1 MAPTPKRKTTLDTDA
16 MLAAACEDHARF
28 AAWLAE
34 AEAER
39 DARLIEND
47 PAAVDMAEKAVAT
60 AKSDMERCTRR
71 IMLLEQKA
79 AEELRQRQTKAHAD
93 LIERVEAKFK
103 ARDAIGTEIAA
114 HLAALEGS
122 FRRFLGTN
130 QEISAA
136 WPFDSADSAA
146 ALIDDSQ
153 LVAIKH
159 EIYRISGRPF
169 GGAQLPGAS
178 CPTPFTDTRPD
189 SVEPLV
195 DRLKAAT
202 AYATERMRAAKV
214 RALPAVSA
222 VEQAP
227 LKIEARTDIAQ
238 QPAPVAPI
246 VTRNDN
252 IPEYLFR
259 VDFVHLQ
266 TREPRTE
273 EILFGQAE
281 VEEAFLDGIGPAG
294 RRGSEIAMRL
304 AIARAPDGFILKEGP
319 HSIRFDM
326 ARLEQSI
333 NAD

>member
-1 MAPTPKRKTTLDTDA
+1 MAPSPKRKATLDTDA
-16 MLAAACEDHARF
+16 LLAEACEDHARL
-28 AAWLAE
+28 AARLTE
-34 AEAER
+34 ADAER

-47 PAAVDMAEKAVAT
+47 PSAVDMAEKAVAA
-60 AKSDMERCTRR
+60 AKGDMERCTRR

-103 ARDAIGTEIAA
+103 ARDAIGEEIAA
-114 HLAALEGS
+114 HLAALEGA
-122 FRRFLGTN
+122 FRRFLATN

-136 WPFDSADSAA
+136 WPFDPTDGLP

-153 LVAIKH
+153 IAAIRH

-178 CPTPFTDTRPD
+178 CPTPFTDTRPE

-202 AYATERMRAAKV
+202 AYATTKMRAAKV
-214 RALPAVSA
+214 RALPPVSA
-222 VEQAP
+222 IEQAP
-227 LKIEARTDIAQ
+227 VKIEATANTVE

-259 VDFVHLQ
+259 VDFVHMQ
-266 TREPRTE
+266 TRAPRTE
-273 EILFGQAE
+273 EVLFGPAE
-281 VEEAFLDGIGPAG
+281 VAEAFLDGIGPAG
-294 RRGSEIAMRL
+294 KRGSEIAMRL
-304 AIARAPDGFILKEGP
+304 AIARAPEGFILKEGTNA
-319 HSIRFDM
+319 IRLDM
-326 ARLEQSI
+326 ARLQQSI